1 MILKKERD
9 AMKTREELITP
20 ESDYFIYSPSRL
32 AQEMFLYPMQCGHF
46 TYQPGYSLTRES
58 FDSFLLMYITAGEL
72 DLVSEDQAQHVAA
85 GSFVLI
91 DCYKKHSYSTKTG
104 WECLWCHFGG
114 ITARAYYNNVIFHLN
129 NVFSMPENCS
139 ALRKLQAMLQIFQ
152 EGAIVREP
160 LMSKYLTDILTDFL
174 LCAPSAENARNYAGI
189 AEETISYISE
199 HFQEDITVDHLA
211 ARAGLSQYHFIRT
224 FKKETGFTPHEY
236 LINTRIATARYLLK
250 NSRLPVKEICFA
262 AGFSSESVFCSAF
275 KKHQGMTPVQYRGLD

>member
-1 MILKKERD
+1 
-9 AMKTREELITP
+9 
-20 ESDYFIYSPSRL
+20 
-32 AQEMFLYPMQCGHF
+32 
-46 TYQPGYSLTRES
+46 
-58 FDSFLLMYITAGEL
+58 
-72 DLVSEDQAQHVAA
+72 
-85 GSFVLI
+85 
-91 DCYKKHSYSTKTG
+91 
-104 WECLWCHFGG
+104 
-114 ITARAYYNNVIFHLN
+114 
-129 NVFSMPENCS
+129 MPENCS

>member
-104 WECLWCHFGG
+104 WECLWCHFDG
-114 ITARAYYNNVIFHLN
+114 ITARAYYNNVISHLN

>member
-1 MILKKERD
+1 
-9 AMKTREELITP
+9 MKTREELITP

-104 WECLWCHFGG
+104 WECLWCHFDG
-114 ITARAYYNNVIFHLN
+114 ITARAYYNNVISHLN

>member
-1 MILKKERD
+1 
-9 AMKTREELITP
+9 MKTREELITP

-104 WECLWCHFGG
+104 RECLWCHFDG
-114 ITARAYYNNVIFHLN
+114 ITARAYYNNVISHLN

>member
-104 WECLWCHFGG
+104 WECLWCHFDG
-114 ITARAYYNNVIFHLN
+114 ITARAYYNNVVSHLN

-139 ALRKLQAMLQIFQ
+139 ALRKLRAMLQIFQ

>member
-85 GSFVLI
+85 ESFVLI

-104 WECLWCHFGG
+104 WECLWCHFDG
-114 ITARAYYNNVIFHLN
+114 ITARAYYNNVISHLN